1 MLYSIDYLRHWKA
14 RMLAISASA
23 ADEELG
29 YPAYINKSALKEVM
43 RDDKVPS

>member
-29 YPAYINKSALKEVM
+29 YPAYIKSALKEVM